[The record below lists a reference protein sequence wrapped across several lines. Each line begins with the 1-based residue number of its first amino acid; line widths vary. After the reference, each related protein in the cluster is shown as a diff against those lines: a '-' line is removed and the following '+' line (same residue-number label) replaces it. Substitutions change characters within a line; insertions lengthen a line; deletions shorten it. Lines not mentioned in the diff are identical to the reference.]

1 MSRRVNFINNIV
13 IYREIG
19 DFLRCEPSARNT
31 LTVRSAVR
39 EGRSGE
45 DIAVSWY
52 GIAGW

>member
-1 MSRRVNFINNIV
+1 M
-13 IYREIG
+13 IYRDIG

-31 LTVRSAVR
+31 MTAHSVVGEVRSAVG
-39 EGRSGE
+39 EGCSGR